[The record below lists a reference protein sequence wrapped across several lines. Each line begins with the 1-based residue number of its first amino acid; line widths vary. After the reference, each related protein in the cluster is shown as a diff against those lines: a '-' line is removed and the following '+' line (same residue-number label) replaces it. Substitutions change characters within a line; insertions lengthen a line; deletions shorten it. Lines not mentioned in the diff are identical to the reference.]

1 MKRSLKIASA
11 FIGIVVGAGFASG
24 QEILQYFTSFGYWGL
39 GGVLIATVLFGY
51 IGMILTRLGSR
62 MQTTSHEEVVYRI
75 SGKWL
80 GKVIDYTLILTL
92 FGILVVMIA
101 GAGSIFSQQF
111 GLAPAFGRSIMI
123 VLVIVTIM
131 MNVKKVIT
139 VISSITPFLILMVV
153 GIAIYSVI
161 TMDSSFS
168 ALDPVA
174 KEQLSAT
181 PNWLLSAINYV
192 SLAIALGASMSL
204 VMGGAEKDE
213 KVAARG
219 GLIGGVGFGVLIL
232 LSYVAIF
239 AKVDVVGGADLP
251 MLAIGDDIS
260 PILGIIMAVV
270 IFAMIYNTAVSMLL
284 SFSARFTEIGTKK
297 FRIFVIIAGLIAFAL
312 SFVGFTALVN
322 YLYPAVGYLGLLLIG
337 ALILADIRKVGKN
350 DKAKRDEKATN

>member
-24 QEILQYFTSFGYWGL
+24 QEILQYYTSYGYWGL
-39 GGVLIATVLFGY
+39 GGVLVATALFGY

-62 MQTTSHEEVVYRI
+62 MQTTSHEDVVYRI

-111 GLAPAFGRSIMI
+111 DLAPAFGRTLMI
-123 VLVIVTIM
+123 ILVIVTIM

-153 GIAIYSVI
+153 GIAIYSVA
-161 TMDSSFS
+161 TMNGSFAS
-168 ALDPVA
+168 LDPVA
-174 KEQLSAT
+174 REQLSAT

-219 GLIGGVGFGVLIL
+219 GLIGGLGFGFLIL

-251 MLAIGDDIS
+251 MLAIGDNIS
-260 PILGIIMAVV
+260 PVLGIIMAIV

-297 FRIFVIIAGLIAFAL
+297 FRIFVIIAGLVAFAL
-312 SFVGFTALVN
+312 SFLGFTALVN
-322 YLYPAVGYLGLLLIG
+322 WFYPAVGYLGLLLVG
-337 ALILADIRKVGKN
+337 ALILADIRKVGK
-350 DKAKRDEKATN
+350 KTKATS

>member
-24 QEILQYFTSFGYWGL
+24 QEILQYFTSFGYWGV
-39 GGVLIATVLFGY
+39 GGVLVATALFGY

-62 MQTTSHEEVVYRI
+62 MQTTSHEDVVYRI

-111 GLAPAFGRSIMI
+111 DLAPAFGRSIMI

-153 GIAIYSVI
+153 GIAIYSVV

-204 VMGGAEKDE
+204 VMGGAEADE

-219 GLIGGVGFGVLIL
+219 GLIGGLGFGVLIL

-337 ALILADIRKVGKN
+337 ALILADIHKVGKN
-350 DKAKRDEKATN
+350 DKAKRDKEATN

>member
-24 QEILQYFTSFGYWGL
+24 QEILQYFTSFGYWGV
-39 GGVLIATVLFGY
+39 GGVLVATALFGY

-62 MQTTSHEEVVYRI
+62 MQTTSHEDVVYRI

-111 GLAPAFGRSIMI
+111 DLAPAFGRSIMI

-204 VMGGAEKDE
+204 VMGGAEQDE

-219 GLIGGVGFGVLIL
+219 GLIGGLGFGVLIL

-350 DKAKRDEKATN
+350 DKAQREKKATN